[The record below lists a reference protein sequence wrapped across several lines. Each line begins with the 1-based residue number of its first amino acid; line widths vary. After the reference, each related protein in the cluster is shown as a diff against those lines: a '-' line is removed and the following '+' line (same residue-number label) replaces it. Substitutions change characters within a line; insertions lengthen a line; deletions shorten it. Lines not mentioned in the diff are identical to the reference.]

1 MSRFAVP
8 FTVLLLAL
16 VPTACGG
23 SDEAPS
29 RAEFVKN
36 AEQICSDAAKQL
48 NDLGKATTPDEVAD
62 QLDKVIAETQ
72 KSVDDLGDLERPE
85 GDAGEAAKKFVDA
98 LEADIEDE
106 GIPALV
112 KLRDAI
118 KNKDTKG
125 AQKAYQELSAIQTTD
140 SDKLAKQLGADGC
153 AD

>member
-1 MSRFAVP
+1 MSRLAAP

-16 VPTACGG
+16 VPVACGG
-23 SDEAPS
+23 SDDAPS

-36 AEQICSDAAKQL
+36 AEQICADAAKQL

-62 QLDKVIAETQ
+62 QLDKVIDETQ
-72 KSVDDLGDLERPE
+72 KSVDDLKGLEQPE

-106 GIPALV
+106 GIPALE

-118 KNKDTKG
+118 KDKDTKG
-125 AQKAYQELSAIQTTD
+125 AQQAYQELAAIQTSD
-140 SDKLAKQLGADGC
+140 SDKLAKQLGANGC